1 MKTKKFVFIVILFLI
16 TLNISAC
23 FPPKYLNFSYEELSE
38 GLLRIEYWEFTVSD
52 EDQYI
57 YDTNSLLTFDKE
69 ETEYILQNISNIT
82 FEVFY
87 AGPQGLVAGKTI
99 ILVYEKYELWV
110 RDRLIEY
117 KGFDG
122 RAGKQVVY
130 TTTPNEELQ
139 KLMVYI
145 NLSIYYNY
153 KQTSLLIL
161 RMRL

>member
-1 MKTKKFVFIVILFLI
+1 MKTNKFVFIVILFLI

-23 FPPKYLNFSYEELSE
+23 FPTKELNFSYKELSE
-38 GLLRIEYWEFTVSD
+38 DLLRIEYCELTGLD
-52 EDQYI
+52 ESLNI
-57 YDTNSLLTFDKE
+57 YDRNTLLIFDKE

-99 ILVYEKYELWV
+99 ILVYEKYELWI

-139 KLMVYI
+139 KLIVYI
-145 NLSIYYNY
+145 DSN
-153 KQTSLLIL
+153 IL
-161 RMRL
+161 NEYLKD